1 LILRNFIFLYFFIFL
16 YKKIDLTIVIVLCA
30 IKTQLMS
37 TSNNGDS
44 LKKKVCI
51 PVDIEIQD
59 GRSAYAVSLQMLFRH
74 VADFHMTVVDVIS
87 EKYNIPV
94 DDIMNAVTS
103 DSRYKNMV
111 VDKDL
116 HRLSS
121 VVGVDVD
128 VGVYPVNNE
137 SEQKKEEQE
146 TQLPKPKPIIIK
158 KVGGEKKI
166 KIKPKVKQM
175 KSPTKNLLVVA
186 ADGVEQCD

>member
-1 LILRNFIFLYFFIFL
+1 
-16 YKKIDLTIVIVLCA
+16 
-30 IKTQLMS
+30 MS

-44 LKKKVCI
+44 LKKKVSI

-59 GRSAYAVSLQMLFRH
+59 GRSAYALSLQMIFRH

-128 VGVYPVNNE
+128 VRNE

-146 TQLPKPKPIIIK
+146 QQEQEMQLPKPKPTII
-158 KVGGEKKI
+158 KKI
-166 KIKPKVKQM
+166 KIKPKVKQI
-175 KSPTKNLLVVA
+175 KSPTKNVVIVA

>member
-1 LILRNFIFLYFFIFL
+1 
-16 YKKIDLTIVIVLCA
+16 
-30 IKTQLMS
+30 MS
-37 TSNNGDS
+37 TSNDGDS

-51 PVDIEIQD
+51 PVDIEIPD
-59 GRSAYAVSLQMLFRH
+59 GRSAYALSLQMIFRH

-116 HRLSS
+116 HRLST
-121 VVGVDVD
+121 VVGVDVGIG
-128 VGVYPVNNE
+128 VGAVNE

-146 TQLPKPKPIIIK
+146 QETQLPKPKPKPTII
-158 KVGGEKKI
+158 KKI

-175 KSPTKNLLVVA
+175 KSPTKNVVVFA

>member
-1 LILRNFIFLYFFIFL
+1 
-16 YKKIDLTIVIVLCA
+16 
-30 IKTQLMS
+30 MS

-44 LKKKVCI
+44 LKKKVSI
-51 PVDIEIQD
+51 PVDIEIPD
-59 GRSAYAVSLQMLFRH
+59 GRSAYALSLQMIFRH

-94 DDIMNAVTS
+94 DDIMNAVTF

-116 HRLSS
+116 HRLST

-128 VGVYPVNNE
+128 VVGVGAVNE

-146 TQLPKPKPIIIK
+146 QEMQLPKPKSKPTII
-158 KVGGEKKI
+158 KKI
-166 KIKPKVKQM
+166 KIKPKVNQM
-175 KSPTKNLLVVA
+175 KSPTKNLVVFA

>member
-1 LILRNFIFLYFFIFL
+1 
-16 YKKIDLTIVIVLCA
+16 
-30 IKTQLMS
+30 MS
-37 TSNNGDS
+37 TSNDGDS

-51 PVDIEIQD
+51 PVDIEIPD
-59 GRSAYAVSLQMLFRH
+59 GRSAYALSLQMIFRH

-116 HRLSS
+116 HRFST

-128 VGVYPVNNE
+128 VVGVGAVNE

-146 TQLPKPKPIIIK
+146 MQLPKPKPTIIK
-158 KVGGEKKI
+158 KVGEGKKIKI

-175 KSPTKNLLVVA
+175 KSPTKNLVVFA

>member
-1 LILRNFIFLYFFIFL
+1 
-16 YKKIDLTIVIVLCA
+16 
-30 IKTQLMS
+30 MS

-44 LKKKVCI
+44 LKKKVSI
-51 PVDIEIQD
+51 PVDIEIPD
-59 GRSAYAVSLQMLFRH
+59 GRSAYALSLQMIFRH

-128 VGVYPVNNE
+128 VGVGAVNE

-146 TQLPKPKPIIIK
+146 MQLPKPKPTIIK
-158 KVGGEKKI
+158 KVGEGKKIKI

-175 KSPTKNLLVVA
+175 KSPTKNLVVFA

>member
-1 LILRNFIFLYFFIFL
+1 
-16 YKKIDLTIVIVLCA
+16 
-30 IKTQLMS
+30 MS

-44 LKKKVCI
+44 LKKKVSI

-59 GRSAYAVSLQMLFRH
+59 GRSAYALSLQMIFRH

-103 DSRYKNMV
+103 HSRYKNMV

-128 VGVYPVNNE
+128 VGVKNE

-146 TQLPKPKPIIIK
+146 MQLPKPKPTIIK
-158 KVGGEKKI
+158 KVGEGKKI
-166 KIKPKVKQM
+166 KIKPKVKEM
-175 KSPTKNLLVVA
+175 KSPTKNVVVVA

>member
-1 LILRNFIFLYFFIFL
+1 
-16 YKKIDLTIVIVLCA
+16 
-30 IKTQLMS
+30 MS
-37 TSNNGDS
+37 TSNDGDS

-51 PVDIEIQD
+51 PVDIEIPD
-59 GRSAYAVSLQMLFRH
+59 GRSAYALSLQMIFRH

-121 VVGVDVD
+121 VDVDVDVD
-128 VGVYPVNNE
+128 VGVKNE

-146 TQLPKPKPIIIK
+146 MQLPKPKPTIIK
-158 KVGGEKKI
+158 KVGEGKKI

-175 KSPTKNLLVVA
+175 KSPTKNVVVVA

>member
-1 LILRNFIFLYFFIFL
+1 MN
-16 YKKIDLTIVIVLCA
+16 
-30 IKTQLMS
+30 
-37 TSNNGDS
+37 TSNDGDS
-44 LKKKVCI
+44 LKKKVSI

-59 GRSAYAVSLQMLFRH
+59 GRSAYALSLQMIFRH

>member
-1 LILRNFIFLYFFIFL
+1 
-16 YKKIDLTIVIVLCA
+16 
-30 IKTQLMS
+30 MS

-44 LKKKVCI
+44 LKKKVSI

-59 GRSAYAVSLQMLFRH
+59 GRSAYALSLQMIFRH

-116 HRLSS
+116 HRLST

-128 VGVYPVNNE
+128 VDVDVDVGVKNE

-146 TQLPKPKPIIIK
+146 QQEQEMQLPKPSPKPTII
-158 KVGGEKKI
+158 KKI

-175 KSPTKNLLVVA
+175 KSPTKNVVVVA

>member
-1 LILRNFIFLYFFIFL
+1 
-16 YKKIDLTIVIVLCA
+16 
-30 IKTQLMS
+30 MS

-44 LKKKVCI
+44 LKKKVSI

-59 GRSAYAVSLQMLFRH
+59 GRSAYALSLQMIFRH

-116 HRLSS
+116 HRLIT

-128 VGVYPVNNE
+128 VGVGVGVGAVNE
-137 SEQKKEEQE
+137 SEKKKEDQEQE
-146 TQLPKPKPIIIK
+146 MQLPKPKSKPTII
-158 KVGGEKKI
+158 KKI
-166 KIKPKVKQM
+166 KIKPKVNQM
-175 KSPTKNLLVVA
+175 KSPTKNVVVFA

>member
-1 LILRNFIFLYFFIFL
+1 
-16 YKKIDLTIVIVLCA
+16 
-30 IKTQLMS
+30 MS

-44 LKKKVCI
+44 LKKKVSI

-59 GRSAYAVSLQMLFRH
+59 GRSAYALSLKMIFRH

-116 HRLSS
+116 HRLST

-128 VGVYPVNNE
+128 VRNE
-137 SEQKKEEQE
+137 SEQKKEDQEQQEQE
-146 TQLPKPKPIIIK
+146 MQLPKPSPKPTII
-158 KVGGEKKI
+158 KKI
-166 KIKPKVKQM
+166 KIKPKVKQI
-175 KSPTKNLLVVA
+175 KSPTKNVVVVA

>member
-1 LILRNFIFLYFFIFL
+1 
-16 YKKIDLTIVIVLCA
+16 
-30 IKTQLMS
+30 MS

-44 LKKKVCI
+44 LKKKVSI

-59 GRSAYAVSLQMLFRH
+59 GRSAYALSLQMIFRH

-116 HRLSS
+116 HRLST

-128 VGVYPVNNE
+128 VRNE
-137 SEQKKEEQE
+137 SEQKKEDQEQQEQE
-146 TQLPKPKPIIIK
+146 MQLPKPSPKPTII
-158 KVGGEKKI
+158 KKI
-166 KIKPKVKQM
+166 KIKPKVKQI
-175 KSPTKNLLVVA
+175 KSPTKNVVVVA

>member
-1 LILRNFIFLYFFIFL
+1 
-16 YKKIDLTIVIVLCA
+16 
-30 IKTQLMS
+30 MS

-44 LKKKVCI
+44 LKKNVSVSI
-51 PVDIEIQD
+51 PVDIEIPD
-59 GRSAYAVSLQMLFRH
+59 GRSAYALSLQMIFRH

-116 HRLSS
+116 HRLST
-121 VVGVDVD
+121 VVGLDVG

-146 TQLPKPKPIIIK
+146 QETQLPKPKSKPTIIIK

-175 KSPTKNLLVVA
+175 KSPTKNLVVFA

>member
-1 LILRNFIFLYFFIFL
+1 
-16 YKKIDLTIVIVLCA
+16 
-30 IKTQLMS
+30 MS

-44 LKKKVCI
+44 LKKKVSI
-51 PVDIEIQD
+51 PVDIEIPD
-59 GRSAYAVSLQMLFRH
+59 GRSAYALSLQMIFRH

-121 VVGVDVD
+121 VDVDVD
-128 VGVYPVNNE
+128 VGAVNE

-146 TQLPKPKPIIIK
+146 QEMQLPKPKSKPTIIIK

-175 KSPTKNLLVVA
+175 KSPTKNVVIVS

>member
-1 LILRNFIFLYFFIFL
+1 MN
-16 YKKIDLTIVIVLCA
+16 
-30 IKTQLMS
+30 
-37 TSNNGDS
+37 TSNDGDS
-44 LKKKVCI
+44 LKKKVSI

-59 GRSAYAVSLQMLFRH
+59 GRSAYALSLQMIFRH
-74 VADFHMTVVDVIS
+74 VADFHMTVIDVIS

-121 VVGVDVD
+121 VDVDVDVD
-128 VGVYPVNNE
+128 VGVKNE
-137 SEQKKEEQE
+137 SEQKKEDQE
-146 TQLPKPKPIIIK
+146 MQLPKPKPTIIK
-158 KVGGEKKI
+158 KVGEGKKI

-175 KSPTKNLLVVA
+175 KSPTKNVVVVA

>member
-1 LILRNFIFLYFFIFL
+1 
-16 YKKIDLTIVIVLCA
+16 
-30 IKTQLMS
+30 MS
-37 TSNNGDS
+37 TSNDGDS

-51 PVDIEIQD
+51 PVDIEIPD
-59 GRSAYAVSLQMLFRH
+59 GRSAYALSLQMIFRH

-128 VGVYPVNNE
+128 VGVGAVNE

-146 TQLPKPKPIIIK
+146 MQLPKPKPTIIK
-158 KVGGEKKI
+158 KVGEGKKIKI

-175 KSPTKNLLVVA
+175 KSPTKNLVVFA

>member
-1 LILRNFIFLYFFIFL
+1 M
-16 YKKIDLTIVIVLCA
+16 CA

-44 LKKKVCI
+44 LKKSVCI
-51 PVDIEIQD
+51 PVDIQIQD
-59 GRSAYAVSLQMLFRH
+59 GRSAYALSLQMIFRH

-116 HRLSS
+116 HRLST
-121 VVGVDVD
+121 VVGVDVG
-128 VGVYPVNNE
+128 VGAVNE

-146 TQLPKPKPIIIK
+146 TQLPNPKPKPIIIK

-175 KSPTKNLLVVA
+175 KSPTKNVVIVA

>member
-1 LILRNFIFLYFFIFL
+1 
-16 YKKIDLTIVIVLCA
+16 
-30 IKTQLMS
+30 MS

-44 LKKKVCI
+44 LKKKVSI

-59 GRSAYAVSLQMLFRH
+59 GRSAYALSLQMIFRH

-121 VVGVDVD
+121 DVDVD
-128 VGVYPVNNE
+128 LGVRNE
-137 SEQKKEEQE
+137 SEQKKEEKEQQEQE
-146 TQLPKPKPIIIK
+146 TQLPKPSPKPTII
-158 KVGGEKKI
+158 KKI

-175 KSPTKNLLVVA
+175 KSPTKNVVVVA

>member
-1 LILRNFIFLYFFIFL
+1 
-16 YKKIDLTIVIVLCA
+16 
-30 IKTQLMS
+30 MS

-44 LKKKVCI
+44 LKKKLCI

-59 GRSAYAVSLQMLFRH
+59 GRSAYALSLQMIFRH

-116 HRLSS
+116 HRLST

-128 VGVYPVNNE
+128 VRNE
-137 SEQKKEEQE
+137 SEQKKEEKEQQEQE
-146 TQLPKPKPIIIK
+146 TQLPKPSPKPTII
-158 KVGGEKKI
+158 KKI
-166 KIKPKVKQM
+166 KIKPKVKQI
-175 KSPTKNLLVVA
+175 KSPTKNVVVVA

>member
-1 LILRNFIFLYFFIFL
+1 
-16 YKKIDLTIVIVLCA
+16 
-30 IKTQLMS
+30 MS

-44 LKKKVCI
+44 LKKKVSI

-59 GRSAYAVSLQMLFRH
+59 GRSAYALSLQMIFRH

-116 HRLSS
+116 HRLST
-121 VVGVDVD
+121 VVGVDVG
-128 VGVYPVNNE
+128 VGAVNE

-146 TQLPKPKPIIIK
+146 TQLPKPKPKPIIIK

-175 KSPTKNLLVVA
+175 KSPTKNVVIVA

>member
-1 LILRNFIFLYFFIFL
+1 
-16 YKKIDLTIVIVLCA
+16 
-30 IKTQLMS
+30 MS

-44 LKKKVCI
+44 LKKKLCI

-59 GRSAYAVSLQMLFRH
+59 GRSAYALSLQMIFRH

-121 VVGVDVD
+121 DVDVD
-128 VGVYPVNNE
+128 LGVRNE
-137 SEQKKEEQE
+137 SEQKKEEKEQQEQE
-146 TQLPKPKPIIIK
+146 TQLPKPSPKPTII
-158 KVGGEKKI
+158 KKI
-166 KIKPKVKQM
+166 KIKPKVKQI
-175 KSPTKNLLVVA
+175 KSPTKNVVVVA

>member
-1 LILRNFIFLYFFIFL
+1 
-16 YKKIDLTIVIVLCA
+16 
-30 IKTQLMS
+30 MS

-44 LKKKVCI
+44 LKKKVSI

-59 GRSAYAVSLQMLFRH
+59 GRSAYALSLQMIFQH

-128 VGVYPVNNE
+128 VRNE

-146 TQLPKPKPIIIK
+146 QEMQLPKSSPKPTIIK
-158 KVGGEKKI
+158 KIGEGKKIKI

-175 KSPTKNLLVVA
+175 KSPTKNLGVFA

>member
-1 LILRNFIFLYFFIFL
+1 
-16 YKKIDLTIVIVLCA
+16 
-30 IKTQLMS
+30 MS

-51 PVDIEIQD
+51 PVDIEIPD
-59 GRSAYAVSLQMLFRH
+59 GRSAYALSLQMIFRH

-116 HRLSS
+116 HRLST
-121 VVGVDVD
+121 VVGVDVG
-128 VGVYPVNNE
+128 VGVGAVNE

-146 TQLPKPKPIIIK
+146 QETQLPKPKPKPTII
-158 KVGGEKKI
+158 KKI

-175 KSPTKNLLVVA
+175 KSPTKNVVVFA

>member
-1 LILRNFIFLYFFIFL
+1 
-16 YKKIDLTIVIVLCA
+16 
-30 IKTQLMS
+30 MS

-44 LKKKVCI
+44 LKKKVSI

-59 GRSAYAVSLQMLFRH
+59 GRGAYALSLQMIFRH

-111 VDKDL
+111 IDKDL
-116 HRLSS
+116 HRLSTHS
-121 VVGVDVD
+121 TVVGVDV
-128 VGVYPVNNE
+128 GVRNE

-146 TQLPKPKPIIIK
+146 QQEQEMQLPKPKPKPTII
-158 KVGGEKKI
+158 KKI

-175 KSPTKNLLVVA
+175 KSPTKNLGVFA

>member
-1 LILRNFIFLYFFIFL
+1 
-16 YKKIDLTIVIVLCA
+16 
-30 IKTQLMS
+30 MS

-44 LKKKVCI
+44 LKKKVSI

-59 GRSAYAVSLQMLFRH
+59 GRSAYALSLQMIFRH

-121 VVGVDVD
+121 VDVDVD
-128 VGVYPVNNE
+128 VGVKNE

-146 TQLPKPKPIIIK
+146 QQEQEMQLPKPKPTIIK
-158 KVGGEKKI
+158 KVGEGKKI
-166 KIKPKVKQM
+166 KIKPKVKEM
-175 KSPTKNLLVVA
+175 KSPTKNVVVVA

>member
-1 LILRNFIFLYFFIFL
+1 
-16 YKKIDLTIVIVLCA
+16 
-30 IKTQLMS
+30 MS

-44 LKKKVCI
+44 LKKKLCI

-59 GRSAYAVSLQMLFRH
+59 GRSAYALSLQMIFRH

-116 HRLSS
+116 HRLST

-128 VGVYPVNNE
+128 VRNE
-137 SEQKKEEQE
+137 SEQKKEDQEQQEQE
-146 TQLPKPKPIIIK
+146 MQLPKPSPKPTII
-158 KVGGEKKI
+158 KKI

-175 KSPTKNLLVVA
+175 KSPTKNVVVVA